1 MSRPS
6 QTIRLVSSNK
16 TLQYP
21 TQPSKQASGSDF
33 PEMIAARQLS
43 DKASL
48 LRPLKDEHLL
58 EVYREAKRMNLS
70 HEFIELLEDAIEMRQ
85 LEHRLKA

>member
-1 MSRPS
+1 
-6 QTIRLVSSNK
+6 
-16 TLQYP
+16 
-21 TQPSKQASGSDF
+21 
-33 PEMIAARQLS
+33 MISARSLS

-70 HEFIELLEDAIEMRQ
+70 AEFIELLEDAIELRQ
-85 LEHRLKA
+85 LEHPLKA

>member
-1 MSRPS
+1 MSRTS
-6 QTIRLVSSNK
+6 HIIRLVPRNSSANDSV
-16 TLQYP
+16 T
-21 TQPSKQASGSDF
+21 TSKSSSDA
-33 PEMIAARQLS
+33 IAARSLS

-58 EVYREAKRMNLS
+58 EVYREAKKMNLS
-70 HEFIELLEDAIEMRQ
+70 AEFIELLEDAIELRQ

>member
-1 MSRPS
+1 MSRLQS
-6 QTIRLVSSNK
+6 IRLVPSSKSAGNRIP
-16 TLQYP
+16 LD
-21 TQPSKQASGSDF
+21 QPN
-33 PEMIAARQLS
+33 MISARSLS

-70 HEFIELLEDAIEMRQ
+70 AEFIELLEDAIELRQ
-85 LEHRLKA
+85 LEHPLKA

>member
-6 QTIRLVSSNK
+6 QSLRLVPRANPAAYDAVGSRHE
-16 TLQYP
+16 
-21 TQPSKQASGSDF
+21 SDF
-33 PEMIAARQLS
+33 PNMIAVRQLS

-58 EVYREAKRMNLS
+58 EVYREAKKMNLS
-70 HEFIELLEDAIEMRQ
+70 SEFIELLEDAIELRQ
-85 LEHRLKA
+85 LEHRLEA

>member
-1 MSRPS
+1 MSRWT
-6 QTIRLVSSNK
+6 QTVRLV
-16 TLQYP
+16 P
-21 TQPSKQASGSDF
+21 PSKSADRNAAADM
-33 PEMIAARQLS
+33 PTMVAARSLT

-70 HEFIELLEDAIEMRQ
+70 AEFIELLEDAIELRQ
-85 LEHRLKA
+85 LNHPLKA